1 MFTVDLTLKF
11 SYHCIVSWFGCFG
24 FTIDN
29 NQLHTYIHSSLQ
41 GCEPSFIVCGKHPC
55 NQHLTPCNKHCLQNE
70 KMPNIS
76 FRNSTHP
83 SSCLIGQTVVSLQ
96 QNAACLHP
104 HSNAGTTCNSDLMYI
119 YVQEWQIY
127 AYAHICTVQHCPSL
141 ELFNDPIEE
150 RRAVV
155 SYRSLLGDQHAFD
168 RKHKR
173 CIDQNHQSNGS
184 NPPTFCH

>member
-1 MFTVDLTLKF
+1 MGNTLVINTSLHVISTVFKMKRCQTFPLE
-11 SYHCIVSWFGCFG
+11 IA
-24 FTIDN
+24 
-29 NQLHTYIHSSLQ
+29 HT
-41 GCEPSFIVCGKHPC
+41 
-55 NQHLTPCNKHCLQNE
+55 
-70 KMPNIS
+70 
-76 FRNSTHP
+76 P

-127 AYAHICTVQHCPSL
+127 AYAHICTVRHCPSL